1 VPTSVPSDGKIHIR
15 QATSF
20 RDYESLPDV
29 EWWDAALLPPESET
43 RRFPTSDI
51 TESDFYIDKITH
63 YVQHPRTVRN
73 EYIDNIEKM
82 VIPVYLIEK
91 EKKKL
96 RRMKRL
102 DKEKDKQEKIKLGLI
117 KAPPPKVKLS
127 NYMKIMGKEALAN
140 PTVTEQKVKEI
151 VEKRLEDHL
160 KRNEHNKLTR
170 DQREAK
176 MKRKHERDIV
186 NNECRIAVFKVESL
200 TQPHLKFKVDKNA

>member
-1 VPTSVPSDGKIHIR
+1 VPAPVPTSDGKIHIR

-20 RDYESLPDV
+20 REYESLPEI

-51 TESDFYIDKITH
+51 TESDFYLDKITH

-102 DKEKDKQEKIKLGLI
+102 DKEKDK
-117 KAPPPKVKLS
+117 
-127 NYMKIMGKEALAN
+127 
-140 PTVTEQKVKEI
+140 
-151 VEKRLEDHL
+151 
-160 KRNEHNKLTR
+160 
-170 DQREAK
+170 
-176 MKRKHERDIV
+176 
-186 NNECRIAVFKVESL
+186 
-200 TQPHLKFKVDKNA
+200 